1 MFRSSGSSLEGFRDS
16 VTERLAQLLSDW
28 ISVTAPEKQISELFF
43 KTIAGFYI
51 GAIEQLLVRK
61 IAPEQDADQF
71 RVFLKFICGGWS
83 AVLKDE

>member
-1 MFRSSGSSLEGFRDS
+1 
-16 VTERLAQLLSDW
+16 LAQLLSDW